1 MSEPTEVDLF
11 VIGGGSGGIATA
23 RRAASYGVKVA
34 LAEAKRIGGTC
45 VNLGCVPK
53 KVMWNTATH
62 AEHLLDSEDYGFEHS
77 KPKFNWKHIKDSRD
91 AYITRLNGIYHRN
104 LEGSKILELDGWAS
118 FIDSH
123 TIRVATKEGER
134 IFKAKKVLI
143 ATGGYPTMPKIPGIE
158 LAISSDGFF
167 DLEQLPKRVALVGA
181 GYIAVELAGI
191 LGTLGAD
198 THLYIRYDTVLRK
211 FDHNVVEVVMEELKN
226 SGVKVHKHTKIQS
239 LNKNESG
246 TIDIVLQH
254 QTDAGAETRTDTG
267 FETAIFAVGRDPQ
280 IAINLQEA
288 GVELDAH
295 GFIKVDDWQNT
306 SHPDIYA
313 VGDVCGKA
321 LLTPVAI
328 AAGRRLAERLYN
340 NKPDSKLDYE
350 NIPTVIFTHP
360 PIGTVGLTEHEAIEK
375 YGKENIKVYTTS
387 FSPMYHAVTKRKTKT
402 YMKLVCLLPNEK
414 VLGLHGIG
422 LGLDEMVQGFSVA
435 IKMGATKQD
444 FDDTVAIHPTS
455 SEEFVT
461 MR

>member
-1 MSEPTEVDLF
+1 MPF
-11 VIGGGSGGIATA
+11 Q
-23 RRAASYGVKVA
+23 
-34 LAEAKRIGGTC
+34 
-45 VNLGCVPK
+45 
-53 KVMWNTATH
+53 VM
-62 AEHLLDSEDYGFEHS
+62 D
-77 KPKFNWKHIKDSRD
+77 
-91 AYITRLNGIYHRN
+91 
-104 LEGSKILELDGWAS
+104 
-118 FIDSH
+118 
-123 TIRVATKEGER
+123 
-134 IFKAKKVLI
+134 
-143 ATGGYPTMPKIPGIE
+143 
-158 LAISSDGFF
+158 FF

-198 THLYIRYDTVLRK
+198 THLYIRYDTVLRR
-211 FDHNVVEVVMEELKN
+211 FDHSIVEVTMEELER
-226 SGVKVHKHTKIQS
+226 SGVHVHKHSNIKS

-246 TIDIVLQH
+246 IIDVVLE
-254 QTDAGAETRTDTG
+254 DRTDSG
-267 FETAIFAVGRDPQ
+267 FETIIFAIGRDPQ
-280 IAINLQEA
+280 IGINLQA
-288 GVELDAH
+288 ASVELDSQ
-295 GFIKVDDWQNT
+295 GFVKVDDWQNT

-340 NKPDSKLDYE
+340 NKPDLKLDYD
-350 NIPTVIFTHP
+350 NIATVIFTHP
-360 PIGTVGLTEHEAIEK
+360 PIGTIGLTEQEAIDK
-375 YGKENIKVYTTS
+375 YGKENIRVYTTS

-402 YMKLVCLLPNEK
+402 FMKLVCLLPNEK

-435 IKMGATKQD
+435 IKMGATKTD